1 MPTSKKVKPSLSNK
15 LEYSKGLYKQF
26 INQCSH
32 RKIAAYGA
40 RHHERRSNGNL
51 EGGGGRGDGDDDGGA
66 GPRPALPSP
75 YGVESVPK
83 IEIFYEGEIF
93 RDIPR

>member
-1 MPTSKKVKPSLSNK
+1 MFYNAPIFLSSAN
-15 LEYSKGLYKQF
+15 
-26 INQCSH
+26 
-32 RKIAAYGA
+32 
-40 RHHERRSNGNL
+40 
-51 EGGGGRGDGDDDGGA
+51 
-66 GPRPALPSP
+66 

>member
-1 MPTSKKVKPSLSNK
+1 MTYLVN
-15 LEYSKGLYKQF
+15 
-26 INQCSH
+26 
-32 RKIAAYGA
+32 RAKI
-40 RHHERRSNGNL
+40 
-51 EGGGGRGDGDDDGGA
+51 
-66 GPRPALPSP
+66 